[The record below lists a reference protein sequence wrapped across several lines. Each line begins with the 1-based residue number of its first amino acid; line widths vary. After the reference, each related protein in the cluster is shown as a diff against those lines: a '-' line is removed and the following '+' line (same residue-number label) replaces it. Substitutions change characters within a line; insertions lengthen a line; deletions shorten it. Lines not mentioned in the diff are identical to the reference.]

1 MRHFRCCCVC
11 VCVSHRS
18 ACKPFSCDLPMTYLK
33 KIREA
38 QTLKDIAHIL
48 GVQPKTVSYLLYI
61 LPDAEK
67 YRPFE
72 IPKRN
77 GGKRL
82 INAPEPRLKMV
93 QRRLAN
99 VLYECIAEA
108 EKCAPPRRPLA
119 HGFARPRVI
128 GTDASKNKKRRY
140 ALGIFSNAA
149 IHKNRRYVLNL
160 DLEDFFPSLNF
171 GRVRGF
177 FIKDKRFELNEK
189 VATVIAQIACHR
201 NELPQG
207 SPCSPIIS
215 NLLGHLLDVRLFRLA
230 RKYKCTYSRYADDI
244 TFSTNRKDFPAAL
257 AKPIPEK
264 VSYWQLGSPLVKQIQ
279 RAGFK
284 VNNDKTRMQWR
295 GSRQMATGL
304 IVNKKV
310 NIRSEYYRT
319 ARAICNRLFS
329 TGEYYISDPE
339 KSLDGLN
346 KIEGILSHIHYIK
359 DRADLREK
367 EEKKKDP
374 LAIRKLYRR
383 FLFYKH
389 FVALEKPLIV
399 TEGKTDPIYLRAAI
413 SKLPKYH
420 PQLGEFVNGK
430 FSSAIRFLK
439 YSDTIDKI
447 LRLSGGTGNLKDFI
461 LKNYKKD
468 INSFK
473 FQPLAYPVIILIDND
488 QGARDI
494 FNMVT
499 KRFEIKISPET
510 TQSFYHLHKNLYI
523 VKTPENGKN
532 SISCIE
538 DLFDPELRETP
549 IDGKTFDFSKK
560 NKADDKHGKTVFATK
575 VIRPQADQIDFSRFE
590 KLLDRIIV
598 VLDDYYVRQK
608 SSSVDS

>member
-1 MRHFRCCCVC
+1 
-11 VCVSHRS
+11 
-18 ACKPFSCDLPMTYLK
+18 MTYLK

-67 YRPFE
+67 YRSFE

-128 GTDASKNKKRRY
+128 GTDTSKNKKRRY

-149 IHKNRRYVLNL
+149 VHKNRRYVLNL

-177 FIKDKRFELNEK
+177 FIKDRRFELNEK
-189 VATVIAQIACHR
+189 VATVIAQIACHN

-244 TFSTNRKDFPAAL
+244 TFSTNSKDFPTAL

-264 VSYWQLGSPLVKQIQ
+264 TSYWQLGSPLVKQIQ

-295 GSRQMATGL
+295 GSRQMTTGL

-329 TGEYYISDPE
+329 TGKYYISDPE
-339 KSLDGLN
+339 KPLDGLN

-359 DRADLREK
+359 DRADFRETK
-367 EEKKKDP
+367 EKKEKP
-374 LAIRKLYRR
+374 LAIWHLYRK

-389 FVALEKPLIV
+389 FVALEKPLIL

-413 SKLPKYH
+413 PRLPKYH
-420 PQLGEFVNGK
+420 PQLGEFANGK
-430 FSSAIRFLK
+430 FFSAVRFMR
-439 YSDTIDKI
+439 YSRTTDTI
-447 LRLSGGTGNLKDFI
+447 LRLSGGDGDIKNFI
-461 LKNYKKD
+461 PDYEKNIK
-468 INSFK
+468 SFK
-473 FQPLAYPVIILIDND
+473 FAPFSHPVILLIDND
-488 QGARDI
+488 DGAKAIFRVIKQNFKKIDI
-494 FNMVT
+494 SHN
-499 KRFEIKISPET
+499 T
-510 TQSFYHLHKNLYI
+510 TALFYHLHENLYI
-523 VKTPENGKN
+523 IKTPEIGEHSK
-532 SISCIE
+532 SCIE
-538 DLFDPELRETP
+538 NLFEPELFKTI
-549 IDGKTFDFSKK
+549 IDGKKFDPS
-560 NKADDKHGKTVFATK
+560 NKHNTDDTYSKTVFATQ
-575 VIRPQADQIDFSRFE
+575 VVRPQADQINFSRFE
-590 KLLDRIIV
+590 KLLDRIIA